1 MRILLIMRG
10 APGAGKTTWID
21 KHGLKPYTISPD
33 DLRVL
38 CASRDMRADG
48 KFSVACDVNVDKK
61 VWDIVF
67 NILEYRMSRGE
78 VTVID
83 GTFSNGKFTFTTNKF
98 STYAIIYKDT
108 VLSNQ
113 DDGNQD
119 DDEFVEVPDT
129 GDTTDSLY
137 VMSLMLISAL
147 GVYLTV
153 EKRKFEKKEN

>member
-1 MRILLIMRG
+1 MDIEI
-10 APGAGKTTWID
+10 
-21 KHGLKPYTISPD
+21 TISIPQSLLNTD
-33 DLRVL
+33 TTKTRTYQLLRYH
-38 CASRDMRADG
+38 
-48 KFSVACDVNVDKK
+48 
-61 VWDIVF
+61 
-67 NILEYRMSRGE
+67 EGE
-78 VTVID
+78 GVTVID

-119 DDEFVEVPDT
+119 DGNLGGDEFVEVPDT
-129 GDTTDSLY
+129 GDTTDSLH
-137 VMSLMLISAL
+137 VMFLMLISAL